1 MKAIGK
7 TLFAAAL
14 AAVAAATA
22 GAQTQPAAGRPA
34 APAAQQPAR
43 PAAGPVNVPD
53 GKIAIIDSDA
63 FSDQKAGIQ
72 RLVAAF
78 QTVERE
84 FKPRRDELQ
93 TMRTRYDALVKQA
106 NDTKAVA
113 DQKSLA
119 ALADQAETLKNDIE
133 RRQQDGQRALEK
145 RVQELTS
152 PIFEDVGKALQAF
165 AATRGITLVF
175 DVSKTGNAMMV
186 VNNAVDITDA
196 FIADYNQR
204 NPASTASA
212 APAGTRP

>member
-1 MKAIGK
+1 MKAIRT
-7 TLFAAAL
+7 TLFAAAF
-14 AAVAAATA
+14 AAAAALTA
-22 GAQTQPAAGRPA
+22 TAQTPARPA
-34 APAAQQPAR
+34 APAPA
-43 PAAGPVNVPD
+43 PSTGAAIAE
-53 GKIAIIDSDA
+53 GKFAIIDTEA
-63 FSDQKAGIQ
+63 FGDQKDGIK

-93 TMRTRYDALVKQA
+93 TLRTRYDALVKQA
-106 NDTKAVA
+106 NDTKSVA

-119 ALADQAETLKNDIE
+119 TLADQAETLKNDIE
-133 RRQQDGQRALEK
+133 RKQQDGQRALEK
-145 RVQELTS
+145 RVGELTG

-165 AATRGITLVF
+165 AASRGITLVF

-212 APAGTRP
+212 APGGARP

>member
-1 MKAIGK
+1 MKVIRHIFA
-7 TLFAAAL
+7 AAAL
-14 AAVAAATA
+14 AAATAVAAN
-22 GAQTQPAAGRPA
+22 AQTQPAPRPA
-34 APAAQQPAR
+34 P
-43 PAAGPVNVPD
+43 AGPATGATIAE
-53 GKIAIIDSDA
+53 GKFAVIDTDA
-63 FSDQKAGIQ
+63 FTDQKQGIQ

-106 NDTKAVA
+106 NDTKSVA

-196 FIADYNQR
+196 FVADYNQR

-212 APAGTRP
+212 APGARP

>member
-1 MKAIGK
+1 MKVIGK
-7 TLFAAAL
+7 TFFAAAL
-14 AAVAAATA
+14 AASAAATA
-22 GAQTQPAAGRPA
+22 VAQTPPAGGARPA

-43 PAAGPVNVPD
+43 PAGQANVPD

-63 FSDQKAGIQ
+63 FSDQKAGIA

-93 TMRTRYDALVKQA
+93 TMRTRYEGLVKQA
-106 NDTKAVA
+106 NDTKSVA

-145 RVQELTS
+145 RVQELTN
-152 PIFEDVGKALQAF
+152 PIFQDIGTALQAF
-165 AATRGITLVF
+165 AASRGITLVF

-212 APAGTRP
+212 APGARP

>member
-7 TLFAAAL
+7 TLAAAAL
-14 AAVAAATA
+14 AAFGALSVS
-22 GAQTQPAAGRPA
+22 AQTQPATRPA
-34 APAAQQPAR
+34 SPAAQQPAR

-119 ALADQAETLKNDIE
+119 GLADQAETLKNDIE

-145 RVQELTS
+145 RVSELTG

-186 VNNAVDITDA
+186 VNNALDITDA

-212 APAGTRP
+212 APGARP

>member
-14 AAVAAATA
+14 AAFAAVTA
-22 GAQTQPAAGRPA
+22 GAQTTPGAARPA
-34 APAAQQPAR
+34 APATQQPAR
-43 PAAGPVNVPD
+43 PVAGPVNVPD

-63 FSDQKAGIQ
+63 FSDQKGGIQ

-93 TMRTRYDALVKQA
+93 TMRTRYEGLVKQA
-106 NDTKAVA
+106 NDTKTVA

-119 ALADQAETLKNDIE
+119 SLADQAETLKKDIE
-133 RRQQDGQRALEK
+133 RRQEDGQRALEK
-145 RVQELTS
+145 RVGELTG

-165 AATRGITLVF
+165 AGSRGITLVF

-196 FIADYNQR
+196 FVADYNQR

-212 APAGTRP
+212 APGARP

>member
-14 AAVAAATA
+14 ATFAAVTA
-22 GAQTQPAAGRPA
+22 GAQTQPATRPA

-145 RVQELTS
+145 RVQELTG

-204 NPASTASA
+204 NPASTASTS
-212 APAGTRP
+212 APGNQ

>member
-7 TLFAAAL
+7 TFFAAAL
-14 AAVAAATA
+14 AAFAAVTA
-22 GAQTQPAAGRPA
+22 GAQTQPATRPA
-34 APAAQQPAR
+34 APATQQPAR

-106 NDTKAVA
+106 NDTKSVA

-212 APAGTRP
+212 APGARP